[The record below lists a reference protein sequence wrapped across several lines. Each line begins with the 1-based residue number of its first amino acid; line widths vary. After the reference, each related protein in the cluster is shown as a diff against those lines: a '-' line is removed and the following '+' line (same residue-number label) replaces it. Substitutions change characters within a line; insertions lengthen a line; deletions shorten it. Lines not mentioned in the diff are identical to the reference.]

1 MAAAVAVVVA
11 PILLLS
17 SLPMEIVETP
27 VVDMGM
33 GMGMV
38 VVVGVDMGMGMVVM
52 VETVVVAVV
61 VVEGLIEEKRWC
73 RKEGGGHC
81 LTLPDY

>member
-1 MAAAVAVVVA
+1 MVA

-52 VETVVVAVV
+52 VETVVV
-61 VVEGLIEEKRWC
+61 VEGLIEEKRWC